1 MSASRALRTILGSAG
16 LNAAMILL
24 ALLGRGLVTSGVRIA
39 WSDTLPPSL
48 EKLTPRQRDALEKIR
63 LFMQPIAE
71 DRVFYHYGYEST
83 CQNLIQTGRMTPEVH
98 RNYADIPVSG
108 AAVAGHG
115 IYMAG
120 NPTSSLS
127 YFRGGANEIVIPRGT
142 PQLDLSRP
150 EVVQMLAQMGI
161 SERDV
166 HELPVEGVIRY
177 NSQED
182 WFVLKGAPEVRFRSL
197 SFSALDRRDWA
208 KLAATLE
215 SQPSS
220 TVYRELLKS
229 FLDAP
234 PVEREARMIELV
246 SSQPR
251 AWKTLLQLPAADVVR
266 VSHWVLGNLEPGAL
280 LKASAFSKVLSPDD
294 LLPLK
299 QLAATI
305 SAELVRMSAQGSWR
319 EADIKFLVGSSAF
332 PLVSEE
338 SLIRALSSMDAKER
352 EKVLTLLEQAF
363 KGYQGRA
370 WGAPFAAPYGLKE
383 SARLLVMLEA
393 LEDETSAGGGF
404 ERAVSSAQRFI
415 FECDARALPG
425 YFGVSQC
432 LHLPRHAQVHGA
444 NLLHGAESGTP
455 VASMMQASGLEPM
468 A

>member
-1 MSASRALRTILGSAG
+1 MSSRGKLRIILHSAG
-16 LNAAMILL
+16 LKADIISLT
-24 ALLGRGLVTSGVRIA
+24 LLGLGLVTSGVRIA
-39 WSDTLPPSL
+39 WSDTLPVVL
-48 EKLTPRQRDALEKIR
+48 DQLNPRQRDALEKIR
-63 LFMQPIAE
+63 LFMQPLAE
-71 DRVFYHYGYEST
+71 ERVFYHYGYEST
-83 CQNLIQTGRMTPEVH
+83 CQNLIQTSRMTPEIH

-108 AAVAGHG
+108 SAVAGHG

-127 YFRGGANEIVIPRGT
+127 YFRGGANEIVVPKGT

-150 EVVQMLAQMGI
+150 EVVQMLGQMGI

-197 SFSALDRRDWA
+197 SFSEIAPRDLG

-229 FLDAP
+229 VSDAP
-234 PVEREARMIELV
+234 PAEREARMIELV
-246 SSQPR
+246 SSQPK
-251 AWKTLLQLPAADVVR
+251 AWKTLLQLPADDVVR
-266 VSHWVLGNLEPGAL
+266 VSRQVLGNLEPGAL
-280 LKASAFSKVLSPDD
+280 LKTGAFSKVLSPDD

-305 SAELVRMSAQGSWR
+305 SVELVRMSEQGSWR

-352 EKVLTLLEQAF
+352 EKVLTLLEQAI

-370 WGAPFAAPYGLKE
+370 WGAPFSAPYGLKE

-393 LEDETSAGGGF
+393 FEGETSAGGDLSGRYARLRDSF
-404 ERAVSSAQRFI
+404 SSVMRERY
-415 FECDARALPG
+415 RAI
-425 YFGVSQC
+425 
-432 LHLPRHAQVHGA
+432 
-444 NLLHGAESGTP
+444 
-455 VASMMQASGLEPM
+455 LEFPSTSTYRGM
-468 A
+468 LRSVGPTCSTVLSRELQSLR